1 MSGRP
6 IDHPGDRRRRRGPA
20 AGPTASDPDRVRGR
34 SSGRTRS
41 SLTSPRGAS
50 GEATPSTGAAGE
62 NLAGQADGVVL
73 SRTLFSLLQPSLRG
87 VVAFA
92 APLTIAGI
100 IGLVSGIVV
109 SAFVSS
115 MKVYGYVNI
124 AIGGGVLGL
133 VALASL
139 SSVLAAFLSR
149 TGRYGI
155 NSLILMLAFTGIIVV
170 ANIISFENNSRMDL
184 TATNQFSLNSSTK
197 RLLKDLDEPVRATAF
212 YKDDLDDPNVVVR
225 RVRVEETF
233 KEFSAARPSKFRFR
247 FVDPDL
253 EPDIK
258 SGYFGSTP
266 TPFINETVVV
276 EGMNSGITHP
286 LQPTDGTYSQLEQY
300 LYTSILVVSGRE
312 KKTIYFLAGHGEH
325 DINSAGFSQRS
336 DPAGYDNV
344 RAGLVGDN
352 YDVRTLSW
360 DRIDEDTAVPDEP
373 AQGCSPSRD
382 ECLPAAALVVIA
394 GPTEELPEA
403 HAQALDLYL
412 RGKKKDSGG
421 AVVDRREGGRLAF
434 LAEPNTPDSFREFL
448 AHWGVIVGDGYIRD
462 EGRSF
467 PGLPRTLQLEAIS
480 VFDLPEE
487 TTRNVPRA
495 ILDTL
500 VGITT
505 PVGKSLGIIR
515 LPGAAPLGVV
525 EDPNRLAVP
534 LAFTSPGSYLI
545 ADIERTEP
553 IKDAGDKSDP
563 RGPFTP
569 VAYIEAVA
577 PVGEPPPTP
586 GSPPAENQIA
596 RMVVFG
602 DSDFIANE
610 NFSLGS
616 GADLFLNSVN
626 HLLGDYS
633 LISIRPKAFAF
644 REFYLD
650 RNEHNFVRFSSWLFL
665 PGALGLMAALVWW
678 VRR

>member
-1 MSGRP
+1 
-6 IDHPGDRRRRRGPA
+6 
-20 AGPTASDPDRVRGR
+20 
-34 SSGRTRS
+34 
-41 SLTSPRGAS
+41 
-50 GEATPSTGAAGE
+50 
-62 NLAGQADGVVL
+62 
-73 SRTLFSLLQPSLRG
+73 LFSLLQPSLRS
-87 VVAFA
+87 VVALA

-109 SAFVSS
+109 SAFISS
-115 MKVYGYVNI
+115 MKTYGYVNI

-149 TGRYGI
+149 TGRFGI
-155 NSLILMLAFTGIIVV
+155 NALILMLAFTGIIVV
-170 ANIISFENNSRMDL
+170 VNIISFENNRRMDL

-197 RLLKDLDEPVRATAF
+197 LLLKDLDEPVRATAF

-225 RVRVEETF
+225 RARVEETF

-258 SGYFGSTP
+258 AGYFGSTP

-276 EGMNSGITHP
+276 EGMTSGIIHP
-286 LQPTDGTYSQLEQY
+286 VQPADGTYSQLEQD

-325 DINSAGFSQRS
+325 DIDSAGFSQRS
-336 DPAGYDNV
+336 DSAGYDNV

-352 YDVRTLSW
+352 YDVRTLKW
-360 DRIDEDTAVPDEP
+360 DRADEDVSVPDES
-373 AQGCSPSRD
+373 AEGCNPS
-382 ECLPAAALVVIA
+382 EPKCLPGAALVVIA
-394 GPTEELPEA
+394 GPKEELPEA
-403 HAQALDLYL
+403 HARTLDLYL
-412 RGKKKDSGG
+412 RGKQKDSSG
-421 AVVDRREGGRLAF
+421 AVVDRREGGRLVF
-434 LAEPNTPDSFREFL
+434 LAEPDTPDSFREFL

-462 EGRSF
+462 EDNSF

-500 VGITT
+500 VGITA
-505 PVGKSLGIIR
+505 PAGKSLGVIR
-515 LPGAAPLGVV
+515 LPGAAPLGAVQ
-525 EDPNRLAVP
+525 DPNQLAMP
-534 LAFTSPGSYLI
+534 LAFTSSRSYLI
-545 ADIERTEP
+545 DDIERTEP

-569 VAYIEAVA
+569 VAYIQAVA
-577 PVGEPPPTP
+577 PVGEPPPAP
-586 GSPPAENQIA
+586 GSPLAENQFA
-596 RMVVFG
+596 SMVVFG

-616 GADLFLNSVN
+616 GADLFFNSVN
-626 HLLGDYS
+626 YLLGDYS
-633 LISIRPKAFAF
+633 LISIRPKAFSF

-665 PGALGLMAALVWW
+665 PGVLGLMAALAWW

>member
-6 IDHPGDRRRRRGPA
+6 IDHSGDRRRRRGPA
-20 AGPTASDPDRVRGR
+20 SG
-34 SSGRTRS
+34 SGRTPS
-41 SLTSPRGAS
+41 GIAAQRGAS
-50 GEATPSTGAAGE
+50 GEATPSGGEAGE
-62 NLAGQADGVVL
+62 NLAGQADGVAL
-73 SRTLFSLLQPSLRG
+73 SRTLFSLLRPSLRN

-100 IGLVSGIVV
+100 VGLVSGIVV

-115 MKVYGYVNI
+115 LKLYGYVNI

-155 NSLILMLAFTGIIVV
+155 NALILMLAFTGIIVV
-170 ANIISFENNSRMDL
+170 ANVISFENNSRMDL

-197 RLLKDLDEPVRATAF
+197 HLLKDLDEPVRATAF

-258 SGYFGSTP
+258 SGYFGTTP

-276 EGMNSGITHP
+276 EGMNSGITYSVKP
-286 LQPTDGTYSQLEQY
+286 ADGTYSQLEQD

-325 DINSAGFSQRS
+325 DIDSAGFSQRS

-352 YDVRTLSW
+352 YDVRTLKW
-360 DRIDEDTAVPDEP
+360 DPTEDNVSVPDEP
-373 AQGCSPSRD
+373 AERCSPS
-382 ECLPAAALVVIA
+382 EPKCLPGAALVVIA
-394 GPTEELPEA
+394 GPNEELPQA

-412 RGKKKDSGG
+412 RGKKKDSSG
-421 AVVDRREGGRLAF
+421 AVVDRRAGGRLTF
-434 LAEPNTPDSFREFL
+434 LAEPKTPDSFREFL
-448 AHWGVIVGDGYIRD
+448 AHWGVVVGSGYIRD

-487 TTRNVPRA
+487 TTRNVPKA

-505 PVGKSLGIIR
+505 PLGKSLGVIR
-515 LPGAAPLGVV
+515 LPGRRPWA
-525 EDPNRLAVP
+525 
-534 LAFTSPGSYLI
+534 SS
-545 ADIERTEP
+545 
-553 IKDAGDKSDP
+553 K
-563 RGPFTP
+563 TP
-569 VAYIEAVA
+569 TGWRCRW
-577 PVGEPPPTP
+577 P
-586 GSPPAENQIA
+586 S
-596 RMVVFG
+596 R
-602 DSDFIANE
+602 
-610 NFSLGS
+610 
-616 GADLFLNSVN
+616 
-626 HLLGDYS
+626 H
-633 LISIRPKAFAF
+633 
-644 REFYLD
+644 
-650 RNEHNFVRFSSWLFL
+650 
-665 PGALGLMAALVWW
+665 PGAI
-678 VRR
+678 

>member
-1 MSGRP
+1 ML
-6 IDHPGDRRRRRGPA
+6 A
-20 AGPTASDPDRVRGR
+20 PTLR
-34 SSGRTRS
+34 SVG
-41 SLTSPRGAS
+41 
-50 GEATPSTGAAGE
+50 
-62 NLAGQADGVVL
+62 
-73 SRTLFSLLQPSLRG
+73 
-87 VVAFA
+87 AFA

-100 IGLVSGIVV
+100 IGLVSGSAV

-115 MKVYGYVNI
+115 MRVFGYVSL

-155 NSLILMLAFTGIIVV
+155 NALILLLAFTGIIVV
-170 ANIISFENNSRMDL
+170 VNVISFENNRRVDL

-197 RLLKDLDEPVRATAF
+197 HLLKDLDEPVRATAF

-225 RVRVEETF
+225 RARVEETF
-233 KEFSAARPSKFRFR
+233 KEFQAARPSKFRFR

-253 EPDIK
+253 EPDVK

-286 LQPTDGTYSQLEQY
+286 VQPTDGPEGTYSQLEQD

-325 DINSAGFSQRS
+325 DIDSAGFSQHS
-336 DPAGYDNV
+336 DSAGYDNV

-352 YDVRTLSW
+352 YDVRTLEW
-360 DRIDEDTAVPDEP
+360 EQTDENVSVPDEAP
-373 AQGCSPSRD
+373 EGCSPG
-382 ECLPAAALVVIA
+382 ELKCLPGAALVVIA

-403 HAQALDLYL
+403 HARALDLYL
-412 RGKKKDSGG
+412 RGKKRDSSG
-421 AVVDRREGGRLAF
+421 AIADRREGGRLAF
-434 LAEPNTPDSFREFL
+434 LAEPNTPDSFRKFMAL
-448 AHWGVIVGDGYIRD
+448 WGVVVGGGYIRD
-462 EGRSF
+462 EGRSV
-467 PGLPRTLQLEAIS
+467 PGLPRTLQLEALS

-505 PVGKSLGIIR
+505 PLGKSLGVIR

-525 EDPNRLAVP
+525 GDPNRLALP
-534 LAFTSPGSYLI
+534 LAFTSSQSYLI
-545 ADIERTEP
+545 GDIERTEP

-569 VAYIEAVA
+569 VAYIQAVA

-586 GSPPAENQIA
+586 GSPPAENQFA
-596 RMVVFG
+596 SMVVFG

-610 NFSLGS
+610 NFGLGS

-626 HLLGDYS
+626 YLLGDYS
-633 LISIRPKAFAF
+633 LISIRPKTFAF

-650 RNEHNFVRFSSWLFL
+650 RNEHNFVRLSSWLFL
-665 PGALGLMAALVWW
+665 PGVLGLMAALVWW